1 MKVLL
6 VGNGPSALES
16 PMGSRIDSD
25 EFDAVLR
32 FNRGHKLDDGTLNTG
47 FEEQTGTKCDYWVA
61 SDLRIQLA
69 IERCNDYKGIFIV
82 TPKFK
87 WNEDVVRYVNEK
99 HPQIQFIPPAYE
111 DDINSIVD
119 FSPKWPS
126 TGVVGI
132 HFAVNHFEEVYIYG
146 FDTYDF
152 KYDNLHYFENKPNKF
167 KFNQTPDH
175 NPDKEKYYIDYMVNN
190 NKIKILT

>member
-16 PMGSRIDSD
+16 PMGSRIDSN

-47 FEEQTGTKCDYWVA
+47 V
-61 SDLRIQLA
+61 I
-69 IERCNDYKGIFIV
+69 
-82 TPKFK
+82 
-87 WNEDVVRYVNEK
+87 
-99 HPQIQFIPPAYE
+99 
-111 DDINSIVD
+111 
-119 FSPKWPS
+119 
-126 TGVVGI
+126 GI